1 MDKKVLFNISS
12 GLYVIGTFDG
22 CRPVGCII
30 NTCFQVTSQNPILA
44 VSLNKNNYTLKA
56 IHDSKRFSLSIIA
69 EDTNPAIIGTFGFCS
84 SRDNEKYDAFG
95 YEPVNGVPFVSGR
108 FAGRLVLEAINF
120 VDNETHEVVFAR
132 LVDTVPGIGKQ
143 MTYDYY
149 HSVIKGKAPKNA
161 PSYVEEEDKTPAANA
176 TAEGGKQ
183 KYRCAICGYEVEV
196 EGELPDDYR
205 CPLCKADK
213 TKFTKQ

>member
-1 MDKKVLFNISS
+1 
-12 GLYVIGTFDG
+12 
-22 CRPVGCII
+22 
-30 NTCFQVTSQNPILA
+30 
-44 VSLNKNNYTLKA
+44 
-56 IHDSKRFSLSIIA
+56 
-69 EDTNPAIIGTFGFCS
+69 
-84 SRDNEKYDAFG
+84 
-95 YEPVNGVPFVSGR
+95 
-108 FAGRLVLEAINF
+108 
-120 VDNETHEVVFAR
+120 
-132 LVDTVPGIGKQ
+132 

-161 PSYVEEEDKTPAANA
+161 PSYVEEEAKTPAANA